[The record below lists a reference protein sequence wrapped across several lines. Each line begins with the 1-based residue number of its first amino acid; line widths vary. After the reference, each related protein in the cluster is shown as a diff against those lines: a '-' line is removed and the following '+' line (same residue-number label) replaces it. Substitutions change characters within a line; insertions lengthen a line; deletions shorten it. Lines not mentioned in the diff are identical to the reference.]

1 MAFSMNKT
9 EEKSRIQD
17 SDGNQSRTKNTE
29 SYAYARKKM
38 TSKTKRPFSTTD
50 LMLLKPSDEDEGQGS
65 HRASPKKE
73 TMMKYSRPR
82 SVSFHPDVR
91 LFYASTTN
99 DLSEVKT
106 LIEAGMADVNAKN
119 PAEGA
124 SALHGAAFEGNESCV
139 TYLLQC
145 GARVN
150 ARDDDGWTP
159 LHAAVCGQNTKCVE
173 MLLEAGC
180 NSFAENADGYTP
192 FQMAIELRDEK
203 LLSCFFKY
211 MGDMFEDKMVPETS
225 V

>member
-1 MAFSMNKT
+1 MACSMDKESDTMTQEEETELQKKIRNIESFS
-9 EEKSRIQD
+9 
-17 SDGNQSRTKNTE
+17 
-29 SYAYARKKM
+29 RKKA

-50 LMLLKPSDEDEGQGS
+50 LMLLKPSDDDEGHS
-65 HRASPKKE
+65 NPRTSSRKE
-73 TMMKYSRPR
+73 TLLKYSRPR

-99 DLSEVKT
+99 DLKEVKM

-124 SALHGAAFEGNESCV
+124 SALHGAAFEGNDGCV
-139 TYLLQC
+139 TYLLQS

-159 LHAAVCGQNTKCVE
+159 LHAAVCGQNIKCVE
-173 MLLEAGC
+173 LLLEAES
-180 NSFAENADGYTP
+180 NSFAENSDGYTP
-192 FQMAIELRDEK
+192 FQMAIELQDEK

-211 MGDMFEDKMVPETS
+211 IGEMFEDKTVPETC

>member
-1 MAFSMNKT
+1 MASSMDK
-9 EEKSRIQD
+9 ESKSRPKG
-17 SDGNQSRTKNTE
+17 DGSLDQKIRNIERFS
-29 SYAYARKKM
+29 KKKPA
-38 TSKTKRPFSTTD
+38 SKPNRPFSATD
-50 LMLLKPSDEDEGQGS
+50 IMLLKPYDEEEGHS
-65 HRASPKKE
+65 SARASPRKELLKK
-73 TMMKYSRPR
+73 YLRPR

-99 DLSEVKT
+99 DLNEVKT

-124 SALHGAAFEGNESCV
+124 SALHGAAFEGNDECV
-139 TYLLQC
+139 TYLLQS

-150 ARDDDGWTP
+150 SRDDDGWTP
-159 LHAAVCGQNTKCVE
+159 LHAAVCGKNIKCVE
-173 MLLEAGC
+173 LLLEAKS
-180 NSFAENADGYTP
+180 NSFAENSDGYTP

-211 MGDMFEDKMVPETS
+211 IGDMFGDKTVPETC